1 MEGRG
6 DTGPRLLPDGAS
18 ADGLP
23 PEWSPRR
30 RSGDVEGAPCRPLSD
45 EPTQAGPGV
54 PASPLDS
61 AVGCEAVRRY
71 EAALATLTPRD
82 RVVVRGRIELQW
94 SYDELAEA
102 IGVIRATTARAA
114 VTRALGRL
122 IEAMKK

>member
-6 DTGPRLLPDGAS
+6 DTGPRLSDGAS

-30 RSGDVEGAPCRPLSD
+30 RSGDVEGVACPLSD

-54 PASPLDS
+54 AASPLDS

-122 IEAMKK
+122 IEAMKR